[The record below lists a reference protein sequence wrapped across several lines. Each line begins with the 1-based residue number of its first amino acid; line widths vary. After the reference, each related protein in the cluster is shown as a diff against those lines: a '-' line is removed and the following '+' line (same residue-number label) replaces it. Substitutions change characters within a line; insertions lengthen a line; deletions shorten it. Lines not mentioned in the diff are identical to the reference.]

1 MRRVAVGIAAGIAAT
16 ALGTIPAEGG
26 YSNTPER
33 RDFATAGIVTQV
45 EGVVFSQHGDSA
57 RATDLEVGS
66 GLLVGDRIWVEAG
79 ALVRL
84 TDTAGARITISGPAA
99 VELAR
104 SVGHATLLRL
114 FRGSMKLKSSVENAP
129 VRFENAY
136 VRGEVAGEGALWV
149 AGGKCQLVGLAGEVR
164 AWHPRLA
171 GAPVLVR
178 PGYFT
183 ETAQGGKQLE
193 PRRPEKVDEAALSQ
207 FLARFD
213 RSLEDR
219 EAPVVAPPSAENRM
233 LASEKAVV
241 PFKPVPVRKHAVA
254 GGPGSRTSG
263 DVVENGRE
271 GDSDRLYAHLRGHDY
286 EDEEETPLLA
296 PGSRLDAYGHPLQD
310 VTRAPAATRA
320 IPGIEIVKKTRPAR
334 EAKTEHDRELD
345 AEEKLIVERLTGKK
359 HKE

>member
-1 MRRVAVGIAAGIAAT
+1 
-16 ALGTIPAEGG
+16 
-26 YSNTPER
+26 
-33 RDFATAGIVTQV
+33 VTQV
-45 EGVVFSQHGDSA
+45 EGVAFSQHGDSG

-84 TDTAGARITISGPAA
+84 TDTAGARVTISGPAA

-114 FRGSMKLKSSVENAP
+114 FRGSVKLKSSEENAP

-136 VRGEVAGEGALWV
+136 VRGEVAGEGALWL
-149 AGGKCQLVGLAGEVR
+149 AGGKTQIVGLAGEVR

-183 ETAQGGKQLE
+183 EAVQGGKQLE
-193 PRRPEKVDEAALSQ
+193 PRRPERVDEGALSQ

-213 RSLEDR
+213 RSVEDR
-219 EAPVVAPPSAENRM
+219 GAPVLTPASAENRR
-233 LASEKAVV
+233 LASEKATPAKAV
-241 PFKPVPVRKHAVA
+241 PARKHAVSGA
-254 GGPGSRTSG
+254 GSRTSR
-263 DVVENGRE
+263 DVVESGRE
-271 GDSDRLYAHLRGHDY
+271 GDSDRIYAHLRGHDY

-296 PGSRLDAYGHPLQD
+296 PGTRLDAYGHPLQD
-310 VTRAPAATRA
+310 VTRAPASARA
-320 IPGIEIVKKTRPAR
+320 VPSIEIVKKAARATRGDKTAR
-334 EAKTEHDRELD
+334 ERELD